1 MKKGNTIMMN
11 APRSV
16 SRSFLLSAPA
26 LAAATA
32 LAMSGCGSHSDTA
45 KSTTA
50 TPGAN
55 GGVSTVNV
63 TMANDGGGDGKDA
76 CKLDTSSI
84 PAGPVTFKVTNTNAP
99 GITEME
105 LIKDQRIVGE
115 KENLAPGLDP
125 VSFTVSLDGGPYKVY
140 CPGAAN
146 EYADL
151 TVTGQAPAAPTGTVQ
166 TIMSDGTKSYSG
178 YVVDQVNQLNAGVKA
193 LDAAVQAGNIEQAK
207 IEYAKARPFYERSES
222 NVDGFVLPGFAVDD
236 NAGNL
241 DYLIDM
247 RESTPVDAKVGWKGF
262 HAIER
267 DLWSGAAGAGAITP
281 TTKAYSTELVG
292 NVGKLVGVVGPLQYK
307 PEDLANGAADLIE
320 EVQNTKIT
328 GEEEAF
334 SHIDL
339 VDFAGNVEGAQ
350 QAYAALRPG
359 LQKIDA
365 NLVTQLDQQFQAVL
379 TALDGYRDPAAPGG
393 YKVWTPALRAT
404 DAPKLTAVIQ
414 PLHDSL
420 ATVAQKVVAAN

>member
-1 MKKGNTIMMN
+1 
-11 APRSV
+11 
-16 SRSFLLSAPA
+16 
-26 LAAATA
+26 
-32 LAMSGCGSHSDTA
+32 
-45 KSTTA
+45 
-50 TPGAN
+50 
-55 GGVSTVNV
+55 
-63 TMANDGGGDGKDA
+63 
-76 CKLDTSSI
+76 
-84 PAGPVTFKVTNTNAP
+84 
-99 GITEME
+99 
-105 LIKDQRIVGE
+105 
-115 KENLAPGLDP
+115 
-125 VSFTVSLDGGPYKVY
+125 
-140 CPGAAN
+140 
-146 EYADL
+146 
-151 TVTGQAPAAPTGTVQ
+151 
-166 TIMSDGTKSYSG
+166 
-178 YVVDQVNQLNAGVKA
+178 
-193 LDAAVQAGNIEQAK
+193 
-207 IEYAKARPFYERSES
+207 
-222 NVDGFVLPGFAVDD
+222 VDGFVLPGFAVDD

-267 DLWSGAAGAGAITP
+267 DLYQGNAITP
-281 TTKAYSTELVG
+281 ATKALSTELVG
-292 NVGKLVGVVGPLQYK
+292 NVGKLVGIVGPLQYK

-379 TALDGYRDPAAPGG
+379 TALDGYRDPTAPGG
-393 YKVWTPALRAT
+393 YKVWTPQLRAT

-414 PLHDSL
+414 PLHESL
-420 ATVAQKVVAAN
+420 STVAQKVVAAN

>member
-1 MKKGNTIMMN
+1 M
-11 APRSV
+11 

-26 LAAATA
+26 LATAAA
-32 LAMSGCGSHSDTA
+32 LTLSGCGSHSDTA
-45 KSTTA
+45 TSATA
-50 TPGAN
+50 TSSA
-55 GGVSTVNV
+55 GGVNTVNV
-63 TMANDGGGDGKDA
+63 TMTNDGGGDGKDI
-76 CKLDTSSI
+76 CKLDTSSVA
-84 PAGPVTFKVTNTNAP
+84 AGPVTFKVTNTNAP
-99 GITEME
+99 GITELE

-125 VSFTVSLDGGPYKVY
+125 VSFTATLDGGAYKVY
-140 CPGAAN
+140 CPGAGS
-146 EYADL
+146 EYVDF
-151 TVTGQAPAAPTGTVQ
+151 TVTGQAAAVPSGTVQ
-166 TIMSDGTKSYSG
+166 TIMADGTKSYAA

-193 LDAAVQAGNIEQAK
+193 LDAAVQAGNVQQAK
-207 IEYAKARPFYERSES
+207 VEYTKARPFYERSES

-267 DLWSGAAGAGAITP
+267 DLYQGNAITP
-281 TTKAYSTELVG
+281 ATKAFSTELVG
-292 NVGKLVGVVGPLQYK
+292 NVGKLVGIVGPLQYK

-365 NLVTQLDQQFQAVL
+365 NLVAQLDQQFQAVL
-379 TALDGYRDPAAPGG
+379 TALDGYRDPTAPGG
-393 YKVWTPALRAT
+393 YRVWTPQLRAT

-414 PLHDSL
+414 PLHESL
-420 ATVAQKVVAAN
+420 STVAQKVVAAH

>member
-1 MKKGNTIMMN
+1 M
-11 APRSV
+11 

-26 LAAATA
+26 LATAAA
-32 LAMSGCGSHSDTA
+32 LTLSGCGSHSDTA
-45 KSTTA
+45 TSATA
-50 TPGAN
+50 TSSA
-55 GGVSTVNV
+55 GGVNTVNV
-63 TMANDGGGDGKDA
+63 TMTNDGGGDGKDI
-76 CKLDTSSI
+76 CKLDTSSVA
-84 PAGPVTFKVTNTNAP
+84 AGPVTFKVTNTNAP
-99 GITEME
+99 GITELE

-125 VSFTVSLDGGPYKVY
+125 VSFTATLDGGAYKVY
-140 CPGAAN
+140 CPGAGS
-146 EYADL
+146 EYVDF
-151 TVTGQAPAAPTGTVQ
+151 TVTGQAAAVPSGSVQ
-166 TIMSDGTKSYSG
+166 TIMSDGTKTYDA
-178 YVVDQVNQLNAGVKA
+178 YVVDQVNQLNTGVKA
-193 LDAAVQAGNIEQAK
+193 LDAAVQSGNVEQAK
-207 IEYAKARPFYERSES
+207 VEYAKARPFYERSES
-222 NVDGFVLPGFAVDD
+222 NVEGFVLPGFAVDD

-267 DLWSGAAGAGAITP
+267 DLYQGNAITP
-281 TTKAYSTELVG
+281 ATKALSTELVG
-292 NVGKLVGVVGPLQYK
+292 NVGKLVTIVGPLQNK

-320 EVQNTKIT
+320 EVQNTKIN

-379 TALDGYRDPAAPGG
+379 TALDGYRDPTAPGG
-393 YKVWTPALRAT
+393 YKVWTPQLRAT

-414 PLHDSL
+414 PLHESL
-420 ATVAQKVVAAN
+420 STVAQKVVAAH

>member
-1 MKKGNTIMMN
+1 M
-11 APRSV
+11 

-26 LAAATA
+26 LATAAA
-32 LAMSGCGSHSDTA
+32 LTLSGCGSHSDTA
-45 KSTTA
+45 TSATA
-50 TPGAN
+50 TSSA
-55 GGVSTVNV
+55 GGVNTVNV
-63 TMANDGGGDGKDA
+63 TMTNDGGGDGKDI
-76 CKLDTSSI
+76 CKVDTSSVA
-84 PAGPVTFKVTNTNAP
+84 AGPVTFKVTNTNAP
-99 GITEME
+99 GITELE

-125 VSFTVSLDGGPYKVY
+125 VSFTATLDGGAYKVY
-140 CPGAAN
+140 CPGAGS
-146 EYADL
+146 EYVDF
-151 TVTGQAPAAPTGTVQ
+151 TVTGQAAAVPSGTVQ
-166 TIMSDGTKSYSG
+166 TIMADGTKSYAA

-193 LDAAVQAGNIEQAK
+193 LDAAVQAGNVQQAK
-207 IEYAKARPFYERSES
+207 VEYTKARPFYERSES

-267 DLWSGAAGAGAITP
+267 DLYQGNAITP
-281 TTKAYSTELVG
+281 ATKAFSTELVG
-292 NVGKLVGVVGPLQYK
+292 NVGKLVGIVGPLQYK

-365 NLVTQLDQQFQAVL
+365 NLVAQLDQQFQAVL
-379 TALDGYRDPAAPGG
+379 TALDGYRDPTAPGG
-393 YKVWTPALRAT
+393 YRVWTPQLRVT

-414 PLHDSL
+414 PLHESL
-420 ATVAQKVVAAN
+420 STVAQKVVAAH

>member
-1 MKKGNTIMMN
+1 
-11 APRSV
+11 
-16 SRSFLLSAPA
+16 
-26 LAAATA
+26 
-32 LAMSGCGSHSDTA
+32 
-45 KSTTA
+45 
-50 TPGAN
+50 
-55 GGVSTVNV
+55 
-63 TMANDGGGDGKDA
+63 MANEAGKDT
-76 CKLDTSSI
+76 CTLDTPSVA
-84 PAGPVTFKVTNTNAP
+84 AGPVTFKVTNSSAP

-125 VSFTVSLDGGPYKVY
+125 VSFTVTLDGGPYKVY
-140 CPGAAN
+140 CPGAGN
-146 EYADL
+146 EYTDL
-151 TVTGQAPAAPTGTVQ
+151 TVTGQAAATPAGSVQ
-166 TIMSDGTKSYSG
+166 TIMSDGTKSYSA
-178 YVVDQVNQLNAGVKA
+178 YIVDQVNQLNAGVKA
-193 LDAAVQAGNIEQAK
+193 LDAAVQSGNVEQAK
-207 IEYAKARPFYERSES
+207 VEYAKARPFYERSES

-267 DLWSGAAGAGAITP
+267 DLWQGNTISP

-393 YKVWTPALRAT
+393 YQVWTPQLRAG
-404 DAPKLTAVIQ
+404 DAAKLTAVIQ
-414 PLHDSL
+414 PLHQSL

>member
-1 MKKGNTIMMN
+1 MKIAMTNPHPRT
-11 APRSV
+11 RSV
-16 SRSFLLSAPA
+16 PRSFLLGAPA
-26 LAAATA
+26 LAATAA
-32 LAMSGCGSHSDTA
+32 LALSGCGSHTDTA
-45 KSTTA
+45 TSTT
-50 TPGAN
+50 TSGA
-55 GGVSTVNV
+55 GGVTTVNV
-63 TMANDGGGDGKDA
+63 TMTNDGGGDGKDT
-76 CKLDTSSI
+76 CKLDTSSV

-99 GITEME
+99 GVTELE

-125 VSFTVSLDGGPYKVY
+125 VSFTATLDGGAYKIY
-140 CPGAAN
+140 CPGAGH
-146 EYADL
+146 EYVDF
-151 TVTGQAPAAPTGTVQ
+151 TVTGHAAAAPSGTVQ
-166 TIMSDGTKSYSG
+166 TIMADGTKSYAA

-193 LDAAVQAGNIEQAK
+193 LDAAIQAGNIEQAK
-207 IEYAKARPFYERSES
+207 VEYAKARPFYERSES

-241 DYLIDM
+241 DYQIDM

-267 DLWSGAAGAGAITP
+267 ELYQSNAITP
-281 TTKAYSTELVG
+281 TTKALSTELVG
-292 NVGKLVGVVGPLQYK
+292 NVGKLVGIVGPLQYK

-334 SHIDL
+334 SHLDL

-379 TALDGYRDPAAPGG
+379 TALDGYRDAAAPGG
-393 YKVWTPALRAT
+393 YKLWTPQLRGT

-414 PLHDSL
+414 PLHESL
-420 ATVAQKVVAAN
+420 STVAQKVVAAH